1 MTNPDRE
8 ELVKLAD
15 RLAALPTFKMEI
27 VTTVPGVA
35 LNAAER
41 DLIVTALRRLAEA
54 GTQEAVKGA
63 CHRIALEHFDYYS
76 EKHRAAVMAGNNA
89 VYQAM
94 SIGMSASE
102 KIAKAIDALETS
114 APPAPSV
121 AVKVKALEWSL
132 PYVNDN
138 DTLSVTAH
146 SSCGRYIATCSG
158 WFLCGQTN
166 WFDVA
171 GIEAAKAAAQ
181 ADYEA
186 RIMAAIEIA
195 PQSDRRPSPSQKQVS
210 ETGKEL
216 PENAEQPM
224 NNADVSVGEL
234 AGFFVTE
241 FPHLL
246 TMSTQIE
253 VARALLDQFEIR
265 SKK

>member
-1 MTNPDRE
+1 MTNPDRD

-15 RLAALPTFKMEI
+15 TIEAYGFECEGGPLKNCKPWQEL
-27 VTTVPGVA
+27 
-35 LNAAER
+35 
-41 DLIVTALRRLAEA
+41 LRRLASS
-54 GTQEAVKGA
+54 GSG
-63 CHRIALEHFDYYS
+63 
-76 EKHRAAVMAGNNA
+76 
-89 VYQAM
+89 
-94 SIGMSASE
+94 
-102 KIAKAIDALETS
+102 
-114 APPAPSV
+114 
-121 AVKVKALEWSL
+121 VKVRELEWRDDRHARSIVGVYGISAWSDKKFTL
-132 PYVNDN
+132 TKPPTNCTDGKLF
-138 DTLSVTAH
+138 DTL
-146 SSCGRYIATCSG
+146 
-158 WFLCGQTN
+158 
-166 WFDVA
+166 D
-171 GIEAAKAAAQ
+171 AAKAAAQ

-265 SKK
+265 RKKPAGYTQYTGYRP